1 MATKTRPPR
10 PADESEQPD
19 FPGLPPSPT
28 LLDKASWAVCPHI
41 QHWASPEL
49 KECLQCPA
57 LERDPEIGLSKR
69 VCRIHAEKTA
79 IAVLNVAN
87 TWWSTTV
94 QTSKRKA
101 KA

>member
-1 MATKTRPPR
+1 
-10 PADESEQPD
+10 
-19 FPGLPPSPT
+19 
-28 LLDKASWAVCPHI
+28 
-41 QHWASPEL
+41 
-49 KECLQCPA
+49 

-69 VCRIHAEKTA
+69 LCRINAEKAA

-87 TWWSTTV
+87 TWWSTTG